1 MNTYETLVIMN
12 PELTEEQVAELTTK
26 LSSVIEQAGEVKEVD
41 QWGKKRLAYEIDK
54 VRDGYY
60 TLITFSSEPSVLDE
74 LNHVYRITEKVLRG
88 IIVKL
93 DK

>member
-12 PELTEEQVAELTTK
+12 PELTEEQVTELTTK
-26 LSSVIEQAGEVKEVD
+26 LSTVIEQAGEVKEVD